1 MFGGQAIVCGL
12 LAAEWGAS
20 NRPILALKS
29 DAQPSLDSAQRESVL
44 GHYHTESFT
53 RLAHPGCPSNSRR
66 DQGAMLFTKR
76 WTNRRRDAGAHLD
89 VGLASSIGL
98 DLEFV
103 VNAIINL
110 EAEYRLTRAA
120 LVNAGLDMTN
130 SIDALYR
137 DWRRWRDKSKSLAA
151 VDRVG
156 VADPDQWWARHLA
169 QFRSLIERRV
179 NNDSAFRFSID
190 KDRTRT
196 KERPGERGPI

>member
-76 WTNRRRDAGAHLD
+76 WTTGDAMRARTSTWGLLRRLGSIW
-89 VGLASSIGL
+89 SSL
-98 DLEFV
+98 
-103 VNAIINL
+103 
-110 EAEYRLTRAA
+110 
-120 LVNAGLDMTN
+120 
-130 SIDALYR
+130 
-137 DWRRWRDKSKSLAA
+137 
-151 VDRVG
+151 
-156 VADPDQWWARHLA
+156 
-169 QFRSLIERRV
+169 
-179 NNDSAFRFSID
+179 
-190 KDRTRT
+190 
-196 KERPGERGPI
+196 